1 MSAPIEETHERPK
14 VGVGVF
20 VTSDNHPGCVLLGI
34 RQGSTGEGTYAVPG
48 GHLEFGESWEECG
61 AREVLEETGLSLKG
75 VRYCTVV
82 NGVKREENYHYITLF
97 VRGEVDLSCKAE
109 PENMEPTKCLGWE
122 WVEWDKFP
130 PFENLFCPLQV
141 LRDQNYN
148 LFQETH
154 NEGLFYTGTFTGLR
168 ERKVKPRA
176 LTYLCAISFCGTVKM
191 SAPIEETHERPKV
204 AVGVFVTSENHPG
217 CVLLGIRQGS
227 TGVGTYAMPSGHLE
241 FGESW
246 EECGV
251 REVLEETG
259 LSLKGVRYCTAV
271 NAVKSD
277 ENFHYITL
285 FVRGEVDLSYKAEP
299 ENMEPT
305 KCLGWEWVEWD
316 KFPPLESLFCPLQVL
331 RDQNYNLFQER

>member
-1 MSAPIEETHERPK
+1 MSAPNEETHERPK

-20 VTSDNHPGCVLLGI
+20 VTSQNHPGCVLLGI

-48 GHLEFGESWEECG
+48 GHLEFGESWEKCG

-97 VRGEVDLSCKAE
+97 VRGEVDLSYKAE
-109 PENMEPTKCLGWE
+109 PENTEPTKCLGWE

-130 PFENLFCPLQV
+130 PLENLFCPLRV

-148 LFQETH
+148 LFQERM
-154 NEGLFYTGTFTGLR
+154 FT
-168 ERKVKPRA
+168 EVFRA
-176 LTYLCAISFCGTVKM
+176 LAEFAEDNKM
-191 SAPIEETHERPKV
+191 SAPNEETHERPRV
-204 AVGVFVTSENHPG
+204 GVGVFVTSQNHPG

-227 TGVGTYAMPSGHLE
+227 TGVGTYATPGGHLE

-246 EECGV
+246 EECGA

-259 LSLKGVRYCTAV
+259 LSLKGVRYCTVV
-271 NAVKSD
+271 NALKRE
-277 ENFHYITL
+277 ENYHYITL

-316 KFPPLESLFCPLQVL
+316 KFPPLENLFCPLRVL
-331 RDQNYNLFQER
+331 RNQNYNLFQES